1 MQSFTAGP
9 FDSFADAK
17 KGPVN
22 YARLR
27 PGVQCRSSCA
37 AEFAFAGESPRGRSS
52 FSAQKRANDSLTSL
66 QFGNGGVQPRG
77 ALSNSVFQG
86 DALII
91 QEQVHAPCLKKVADS
106 Q

>member
-1 MQSFTAGP
+1 MSIFVRSRICLRRRIP
-9 FDSFADAK
+9 
-17 KGPVN
+17 
-22 YARLR
+22 AREIKLL
-27 PGVQCRSSCA
+27 G
-37 AEFAFAGESPRGRSS
+37 
-52 FSAQKRANDSLTSL
+52 QKRADDSLTSL